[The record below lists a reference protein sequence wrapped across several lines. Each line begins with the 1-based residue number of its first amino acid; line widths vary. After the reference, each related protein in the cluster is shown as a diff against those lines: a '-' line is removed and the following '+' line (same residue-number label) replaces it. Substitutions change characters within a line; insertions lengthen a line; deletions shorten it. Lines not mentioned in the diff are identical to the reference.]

1 MVEITRQYST
11 VTLTAASSAASTTPR
26 LSFRPFCGGGIMI
39 ASTGGA
45 TQIQWHVADTFE
57 SVPRPLY
64 ADGAPVTSAVVVGA
78 QAIPDAAFAF
88 PFVAPV
94 IVGAAS
100 VGMTVHLKG

>member
-11 VTLTAASSAASTTPR
+11 VVITAASSAASTTPR
-26 LSFRPFCGGGIMI
+26 VSFRPFSGGGVVI

-45 TQIQWHVADTFE
+45 TQIRWHVADTQE
-57 SVPRPLY
+57 SVPQPLY
-64 ADGAPVTSAVVVGA
+64 ADGSAVTTAVTVGA
-78 QAIPDAAFAF
+78 HAIPDAAFAF

-100 VGMTVHLKG
+100 CAMTAHLKG